1 VNERNLRLLRPLE
14 RVIGEGHPWIYRQAL
29 APFEAPPGAIV
40 TVTSSKGKFVGRG
53 FVDDGP
59 IAVRML
65 TTRDEPVSR
74 ILWTRRLQQALE
86 LRDVV
91 RPPETDAYRL
101 IHGEGDRLPGVVVD
115 AYASTAVLRLDGKGI
130 EALAD
135 EVIAVLWPL
144 LEARGFERLLVR
156 TGRRGDVQVEARVG
170 ALPDAPVVV
179 LEHGMR
185 LVVDLVHGQK
195 TGLFLDH
202 RESRRRV
209 RELASG
215 RRVLNL
221 YSYTGGFSVAAG
233 LGDALEVTSVDV
245 AEGAIRMAEAT
256 WSANDLDPSRH
267 RAIAS
272 DVPAFLAQKGRGTPV
287 YDLVVSDPPSF
298 APNER
303 SVASAL
309 DSYRV
314 LHRAGLRRVV
324 PGGLYL
330 AASCSSHV
338 DRDAFDRTVREGAEL
353 AGRVLQVLERW
364 GAPADHPRLLA
375 FPEGDYLKS
384 LLCRVVV

>member
-1 VNERNLRLLRPLE
+1 VTEHHVRLQRPLE

-29 APFEAPPGAIV
+29 APFEAPPGARV
-40 TVTSSKGKFVGRG
+40 RVESSKGRFVARG
-53 FVDDGP
+53 FADEGP
-59 IAVRML
+59 IAVRVL
-65 TTRDEPVSR
+65 TTRDEPLGR
-74 ILWTRRLQQALE
+74 ILWTRRFQQALE
-86 LRDVV
+86 LRDGI
-91 RPPETDAYRL
+91 RPEETDAYRL
-101 IHGEGDRLPGVVVD
+101 VHGEGDRLPGVVVD
-115 AYASTAVLRLDGKGI
+115 AYGTTAVLRLDGKGI
-130 EALAD
+130 EALENEVAD
-135 EVIAVLWPL
+135 VLWPL
-144 LEARGFERLLVR
+144 LEARGFDRLLVR
-156 TGRRGDVQVEARVG
+156 KGRRGEVRVTARVG
-170 ALPDAPVVV
+170 ALPEAPIVV
-179 LEHGMR
+179 LERGMR

-209 RELASG
+209 RELAAG

-233 LGDALEVTSVDV
+233 LGGALEVTSVDV

-256 WSANDLDPSRH
+256 WAENGLDPKVH
-267 RAIAS
+267 RAVAS

-303 SVASAL
+303 SVATAL
-309 DSYRV
+309 ESYRA

-338 DRDAFDRTVREGAEL
+338 DREAFDRTVREGAEQ

-364 GAPADHPRLLA
+364 SAPADHPRLLA
-375 FPEGDYLKS
+375 FPEGDYLKC